1 MADWEQTAP
10 SVSALGDVS
19 VNFFFSLW
27 FEMMKSVCG
36 LSSVESLKGMELN
49 DLSVLWPL
57 RQRLSRFKRQMRGYE
72 MFSGV
77 PLNLW
82 LRRPSANIFHK

>member
-19 VNFFFSLW
+19 VKFFVLLW

-49 DLSVLWPL
+49 DLSA
-57 RQRLSRFKRQMRGYE
+57 RQL
-72 MFSGV
+72 
-77 PLNLW
+77 
-82 LRRPSANIFHK
+82 